1 MNHILQREI
10 ARRLVFYVGL
20 LLVMAFSMSMI
31 SANAIHRVHGQ
42 GSYFDRYGLNA
53 FSLDAAISANGSI
66 SGALEWTLYQDS
78 GSETVNVALNC
89 MTVLGSSTAV
99 GGTVISAS
107 DSTLIG
113 QSMGFMIVDHDVH
126 SRLTTDQIAPGYFTN
141 CEQVRTIFGS
151 NLMRGDFH
159 LS

>member
-1 MNHILQREI
+1 MVKILQRQA
-10 ARRLVFYVGL
+10 ARKFIFYAGL
-20 LLVMAFSMSMI
+20 FLIMTFSMSMI
-31 SANAIHRVHGQ
+31 SANAIHRVHGH

-66 SGALEWTLYQDS
+66 SGTLEWTLYQDS

-89 MTVLGSSTAV
+89 MTVLGSNTAV
-99 GGTVISAS
+99 SGMVVSAS
-107 DSTLIG
+107 DRALIG
-113 QSMGFMIVDHDVH
+113 QSMGFMIVDHDAH

-151 NLMRGDFH
+151 NLMRGDFY